1 MGFWPRRIVCTSGVR
16 PLSSSGYQLNSG
28 GSGRPTL
35 PQRFLDVV
43 ILNLLAQQSDE
54 CHIKWRHRR
63 DRRRHASAHGPRPV
77 DLSHN
82 LCRYYKQDKHKMPGS
97 SGAAF

>member
-35 PQRFLDVV
+35 PQSFLDVV
-43 ILNLLAQQSDE
+43 TLNLLAQQSDE
-54 CHIKWRHRR
+54 CHKSR
-63 DRRRHASAHGPRPV
+63 DTGVTGVGTPAHMG
-77 DLSHN
+77 LG
-82 LCRYYKQDKHKMPGS
+82 LWT
-97 SGAAF
+97 